1 MGNTFGYISNY
12 TLDPDTGKINS
23 GTLNTIDPTSA
34 SGNSIT
40 IKLDA
45 NSNMYAIINVN
56 KITSPNI
63 NDQIMLMTNDSKYII
78 LIDDAQ
84 LGVIIN
90 YFYYPLMYA
99 CLNYNITIP
108 SFFNAA
114 FLDANTTDNN
124 FTPDNTYNQLT
135 TESLKNPYKRYLIG
149 LNPPPKLLQKIN
161 DPKIWNDIGYF
172 HKMVYEIMIDKDSIR
187 TNISNFCLPFVH
199 KINDP
204 NSNLA
209 KIDCSYLPKASP
221 IISKNN
227 ILGINLGVDNTSMT
241 IGIGICIC
249 ICCCCVVIGGVFLM
263 MSMKS
268 KSKLKKK

>member
-12 TLDPDTGKINS
+12 TLDPNTGKINS
-23 GTLNTIDPTSA
+23 GTLNTIDPTST
-34 SGNSIT
+34 SGNPIT
-40 IKLDA
+40 IKLDS

-63 NDQIMLMTNDSKYII
+63 NDQMILMTNDSKYTI
-78 LIDDAQ
+78 LIDDA
-84 LGVIIN
+84 L

-99 CLNYNITIP
+99 CVNYNITIP
-108 SFFNAA
+108 SAINCGFFEE
-114 FLDANTTDNN
+114 NTTDNN

-135 TESLKNPYKRYLIG
+135 DDGLKKLYKKYLIG
-149 LNPPPKLLQKIN
+149 LNPPPKLLQRIN

-172 HKMVYEIMIDKDSIR
+172 NKVLYEVMIDKDGIR
-187 TNISNFCLPFVH
+187 TNLSNFCLPFVH

-227 ILGINLGVDNTSMT
+227 TLGITTDNTSM
-241 IGIGICIC
+241 GIGVSICIC

>member
-12 TLDPDTGKINS
+12 TLDPNTGKINS
-23 GTLNTIDPTSA
+23 GTLNTVDPTSA
-34 SGNSIT
+34 SGNPIT
-40 IKLDA
+40 KKLDA
-45 NSNMYAIINVN
+45 NSNIYAIINVN

-63 NDQIMLMTNDSKYII
+63 NDQLLVMTNDSKYII
-78 LIDDAQ
+78 LYNDSS
-84 LGVIIN
+84 LGATVY

-108 SFFNAA
+108 SMLNMA
-114 FLDANTTDNN
+114 FLEANITDND

-135 TESLKNPYKRYLIG
+135 NDGFKYPYKRYLIG

-161 DPKIWNDIGYF
+161 TPKIWNDIGYF
-172 HKMVYEIMIDKDSIR
+172 YKAQYEVMSDKDGIR
-187 TNISNFCLPFVH
+187 SNLSNFCLPFVH

-204 NSNLA
+204 NSELA

-221 IISKNN
+221 VISSSNN
-227 ILGINLGVDNTSMT
+227 TFGINIDNTSTT

-249 ICCCCVVIGGVFLM
+249 ICCCCIVIGGVFLM